1 MSLFNQKNVFPLSHF
16 SFMQSLNV
24 GNVKILLLN
33 GKIYDIICDSI
44 STTALHIFETII
56 RAEKIH
62 ENYILGLCALIGGDF
77 VFLPMDLKIYKVA
90 PQMWISTSSSKKLMH
105 KAATDNIAFTLYLR
119 IKFFLPTLRMLSL
132 DSRHT
137 LYLQLR
143 KSVLEN
149 HIICTDD
156 DLITLGGLS
165 LQAEVGDF
173 QEEVKD
179 KNEILLKKV
188 QKIYILNAIDF

>member
-1 MSLFNQKNVFPLSHF
+1 
-16 SFMQSLNV
+16 
-24 GNVKILLLN
+24 LLN
-33 GKIYDIICDSI
+33 GKVYDIICDSI
-44 STTALHIFETII
+44 STTALKLFNAII
-56 RAEKIH
+56 RSEQIH

-77 VFLPMDLKIYKVA
+77 IFLPMDLKVYKVA
-90 PQMWISTSSSKKLMH
+90 PQLWIQSSSSSKKSYSD
-105 KAATDNIAFTLYLR
+105 TVSFTLYLR

-156 DLITLGGLS
+156 DLITLGGLA

-173 QEEVKD
+173 QEEVSVCVWGEGMQTHMD
-179 KNEILLKKV
+179 ILERRNIFPLCPRR
-188 QKIYILNAIDF
+188 

>member
-1 MSLFNQKNVFPLSHF
+1 M
-16 SFMQSLNV
+16 
-24 GNVKILLLN
+24 LN
-33 GKIYDIICDSI
+33 GKVYDIICDSI
-44 STTALHIFETII
+44 STTALKIFNAII
-56 RAEKIH
+56 RSEQIH

-77 VFLPMDLKIYKVA
+77 IFLPLDLKIYKVA
-90 PQMWISTSSSKKLMH
+90 PQLWIQSANKKLQSEGVS
-105 KAATDNIAFTLYLR
+105 FTLYLR

-156 DLITLGGLS
+156 DLITLGGLA

-173 QEEVKD
+173 QEEVSVR
-179 KNEILLKKV
+179 EI
-188 QKIYILNAIDF
+188 Q